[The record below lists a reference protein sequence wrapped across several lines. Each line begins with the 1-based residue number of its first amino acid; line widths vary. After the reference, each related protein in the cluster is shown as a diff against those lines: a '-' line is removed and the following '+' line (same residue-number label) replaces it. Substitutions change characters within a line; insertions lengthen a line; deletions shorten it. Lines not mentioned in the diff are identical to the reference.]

1 MKGIILAGGL
11 GTRLYPLTAMLSKQL
26 LPIYDKPMI
35 YYPLS
40 VLMYSG
46 IREILIITTPQH
58 INLYKS
64 LLGEGKQLGIK
75 IKYKVQ
81 NEPRGLADAFILG
94 EEFIGNDSVC
104 MMLGD
109 NLLYGDG
116 LLEILTKSK
125 KEVENNKNSVIYGY
139 YVSKPEDYGVI
150 NFDSENNIISI
161 EEKPKNPKSN
171 YAAIGLYMYPNDV
184 VKKAK
189 LVEPSERGEIEITSL
204 NNIYLNEKR
213 LKVIPLGRGY
223 SWLDTG
229 TIESLVEASNFIMS
243 IEQRSGLK
251 VGCIEEIALQNNFI
265 SPEDFLCII
274 NKLKDC
280 TYKSY
285 LKKILKTYN

>member
-64 LLGEGKQLGIK
+64 LMGDGKQLGIK
-75 IKYKVQ
+75 IKYEVQ

-139 YVSKPEDYGVI
+139 YVNKPEDYGVI

-189 LVEPSERGEIEITSL
+189 LVKPSERGEIEITSL

-229 TIESLVEASNFIMS
+229 TNESLVEASNLIMS

-265 SPEDFLCII
+265 SPEEFLCII

>member
-58 INLYKS
+58 TNLYKS
-64 LLGEGKQLGIK
+64 LLGDGKQLGIK

-81 NEPRGLADAFILG
+81 SEPRGLADAFILG

-139 YVSKPEDYGVI
+139 YVNKPEDYGVI

-189 LVEPSERGEIEITSL
+189 LVKPSERGEIEITSL

-229 TIESLVEASNFIMS
+229 TNESLVEASNSIMS

-265 SPEDFLCII
+265 SPEEFLRII

-285 LKKILKTYN
+285 LKRILKTYN

>member
-11 GTRLYPLTAMLSKQL
+11 GTRLYPLTKVLSKQL

-58 INLYKS
+58 FNLYKS
-64 LLGEGKQLGIK
+64 LLGDGKQLGIK
-75 IKYKVQ
+75 FKYKVQ
-81 NEPRGLADAFILG
+81 NEPKGLADAFILG

-125 KEVENNKNSVIYGY
+125 KDVENNKTSVIYGY
-139 YVSKPEDYGVI
+139 YVNKPEDYGVI

-184 VKKAK
+184 VKKVK
-189 LVEPSERGEIEITSL
+189 LVKPSERGEIEITTL

-223 SWLDTG
+223 AWFDTG
-229 TIESLVEASNFIMS
+229 TNESLVEASNLIMS

-265 SPEDFLCII
+265 SPEDFLFLI